1 MDVDGAGAAEVVV
14 APHLLQQLLAAEDAA
29 GVLGQELQEL
39 ELLEGQVQRALAD
52 LGGVGGVVDDDLA
65 GADDVGVGVGGVAG
79 CAEAADG
86 ELDAGLELGGA
97 AGVQHDVVHAPVVGD
112 DGQAALGGD
121 EEDGDLGAGG
131 ADQPAQVTGVG
142 EVLATVDE
150 EEVGLGRLEEG
161 ASLGGQDL
169 DVVAEQ
175 RETGQD
181 LGGRLERA
189 GQQQKGAHTGLLPW
203 GVGGD
208 RNATLG
214 SGR

>member
-1 MDVDGAGAAEVVV
+1 
-14 APHLLQQLLAAEDAA
+14 
-29 GVLGQELQEL
+29 
-39 ELLEGQVQRALAD
+39 
-52 LGGVGGVVDDDLA
+52 
-65 GADDVGVGVGGVAG
+65 
-79 CAEAADG
+79 
-86 ELDAGLELGGA
+86 
-97 AGVQHDVVHAPVVGD
+97 
-112 DGQAALGGD
+112 
-121 EEDGDLGAGG
+121 
-131 ADQPAQVTGVG
+131 VG

-203 GVGGD
+203 VWVGTETQRWAPAVD
-208 RNATLG
+208 SSCTLQK
-214 SGR
+214 SERHIGRFQG